1 MNYLKKATL
10 IFPILFVVELVF
22 GFSGTMVMIH
32 GVAIRH
38 ILFILTFISLY
49 GYFFAF
55 LYKNKIRLF
64 SLKQDSYFG
73 SYSKID
79 ICAIVFEVSTL
90 LSMTLIPWLMGTD
103 LHYAYSE
110 VFDSAAIFSLYFPLS
125 FLFKK
130 KEYSMDR
137 LLEFLKYLIF
147 LFAVMHLLFYF
158 EQEMNPNFIQ
168 GIFDG
173 ISSLLHGNSITPRVI
188 LGHGGYTRVMFTTSI
203 YLIVGIYIYLKQLDK
218 FTWYNILIFIVDI
231 LAIIT
236 TVTKS
241 LWFGIIIALVVYL
254 LTMIIAGRKNK
265 KILKRVVI
273 SCITAVVVVVVSNSV
288 LFNHIFSIRMS
299 NAFVADSTYTED
311 EYETDENG
319 QQDAEDEIEKLDRE
333 GAAESN
339 QIKIEQVKMLTEKWL
354 QAPIFGWGYGSY
366 VEDYLRSEEAPFSYE
381 MQAFALLM
389 KIGIVGLGI
398 WGVFFVLQIISMV
411 KNNKDK
417 NVGHMAAW
425 LFMLVAMAVCVQ
437 TNPLLISF
445 TGMSVVLLISLIA
458 AENALKKESNLK

>member
-1 MNYLKKATL
+1 MNYLKKITL
-10 IFPILFVVELVF
+10 IFPILFIIELVF
-22 GFSGTMVMIH
+22 GFSGTMLMIH

-49 GYFFAF
+49 GYFFIY
-55 LYKNKIRLF
+55 LYKNKIKLF
-64 SLKQDSYFG
+64 SLKKDSYFG
-73 SYSKID
+73 SYTKID
-79 ICAIVFEVSTL
+79 VLAIAFEVSTL
-90 LSMTLIPWLMGTD
+90 LSMTLIPWIMGTN

-130 KEYSMDR
+130 KEYSMGR
-137 LLEFLKYLIF
+137 LLNFLKYVVF
-147 LFAVMHLLFYF
+147 LFAVMHLIFYF
-158 EQEMNPNFIQ
+158 GQELNPNFIQ

-173 ISSLLHGNSITPRVI
+173 IAAFLQGNSITPRVV

-241 LWFGIIIALVVYL
+241 LWFGIIIAFVVYIVVMLIGARKEKKLLKRMIISTVMAVLVV
-254 LTMIIAGRKNK
+254 
-265 KILKRVVI
+265 VI
-273 SCITAVVVVVVSNSV
+273 SNSV
-288 LFNHIFSIRMS
+288 LFNHIVSIRME
-299 NAFVADSTYTED
+299 NAFVSDSTYTKEFYED
-311 EYETDENG
+311 EYDETDEE
-319 QQDAEDEIEKLDRE
+319 AEIEKLDRE

-339 QIKIEQVKMLTEKWL
+339 QIKIEQVKRLTEKWL
-354 QAPIFGWGYGSY
+354 HAPIFGWGYGSY

-381 MQAFALLM
+381 MQAFSLLM

-398 WGVFFVLQIISMV
+398 WIAFFVLQIIFMV
-411 KNNKDK
+411 KHNKGKDF
-417 NVGHMAAW
+417 NYMASW

-445 TGMSVVLLISLIA
+445 TGMSVVLLISLMPSENSM
-458 AENALKKESNLK
+458 AEKKANNQ